1 MRSAAVSA
9 KLCLFTNA
17 LVSRLN
23 GLTSETAPEAAE
35 PKLTGWRPT
44 NSRLRRMATSQAKRS
59 ADPRRRSVRTAY
71 KRSTL
76 PAAAGEYRAQ
86 LGRAAWSM
94 ALGVSLVLLISLSLC
109 DKGPMKSHWS
119 RAAEGPGDPYRTRG
133 PQARRENWAT
143 VGPAPG
149 VYTECLLGK
158 LGERSL
164 RAARGTRAPFPS
176 QPTRAPLALRMQ
188 PSRVPPARLS
198 RTRSR
203 PSGPGPPTTPPVGH
217 SFVPDLGRPADLVV
231 LVLVAAVHLG
241 FAFVRAGKRRDGDRP
256 RSSPLRHVACRLLL
270 VASMLSGAEAIFEK
284 GASEIS
290 LSALDCF
297 HPKTVVHANLMNIC
311 APPVDP
317 DAGAQTAAQEQAV
330 TILQHED
337 EIVLKGYRCT
347 MKQTTLFVYC
357 GAYSHEKLL
366 RPPAVLEPQV
376 VTIGTCKTAYKN
388 GMLRDQVRRNHIVTV
403 NQKLYYK
410 MFRHGSTH
418 ADVDNVHCEGETFS
432 VDGRMHKSMLEM
444 VSVEFLMEEVEL
456 EYSPGSL
463 KDLYYN
469 VQLPTRCQVDRECT
483 HDLATYVVLEPRTWC
498 PLKLIR
504 TIPMETVTVRAR
516 GQERTGLVSHA
527 HKVFLLEETEYQGPT
542 TCRFK
547 EKLLNTNFDK
557 LKVVRGALRT
567 YAAELAQDGLDLDLE
582 VRVLSEYKAFVAE
595 RSLEAQ
601 QSDLAQALCKM
612 TQHNLHSVE
621 ISPFNQDALLRVSG
635 EVLNELRCTRVTVQ
649 VKLRTS
655 AGYCTLDGLPAYHK
669 GQLWFVQPVTRL
681 LIKPEDARK
690 VKCDNAYLPVF
701 VVNGSMALIADPDV
715 RVYNSSIVEWHVQDA
730 GRGGREHEEFSDDLL
745 YTKAEIDQFNFLI
758 HFSRTRQNILSSI
771 TENYCATEGECGTF
785 RPQRPYTPFNLANL
799 EERLDPEQYLIHYV
813 QRYVEKVGL
822 IGGALYL
829 MQLVLQALR
838 KLYIGYRLYFVKR
851 TNLKSTLHL
860 TFNLDSSMREQMLR
874 RTLPDQG
881 M

>member
-1 MRSAAVSA
+1 M
-9 KLCLFTNA
+9 
-17 LVSRLN
+17 
-23 GLTSETAPEAAE
+23 
-35 PKLTGWRPT
+35 
-44 NSRLRRMATSQAKRS
+44 
-59 ADPRRRSVRTAY
+59 
-71 KRSTL
+71 
-76 PAAAGEYRAQ
+76 
-86 LGRAAWSM
+86 
-94 ALGVSLVLLISLSLC
+94 I
-109 DKGPMKSHWS
+109 
-119 RAAEGPGDPYRTRG
+119 
-133 PQARRENWAT
+133 
-143 VGPAPG
+143 
-149 VYTECLLGK
+149 
-158 LGERSL
+158 
-164 RAARGTRAPFPS
+164 
-176 QPTRAPLALRMQ
+176 
-188 PSRVPPARLS
+188 
-198 RTRSR
+198 
-203 PSGPGPPTTPPVGH
+203 PPVGR
-217 SFVPDLGRPADLVV
+217 SFVPDLGYMADLVV
-231 LVLVAAVHLG
+231 QVWVAAVQLG
-241 FAFVRAGKRRDGDRP
+241 FAFARAGKRRNGDRL
-256 RSSPLRHVACRLLL
+256 RSPIPRHVACHLLL
-270 VASMLSGAEAIFEK
+270 IASLLGGAEAIFEK

-297 HPKTVVHANLMNIC
+297 HPKTVVHANLLNLC
-311 APPVDP
+311 APAADS
-317 DAGAQTAAQEQAV
+317 DAEAQTAASEQEV
-330 TILQHED
+330 TILQHEE

-347 MKQTTLFVYC
+347 MKQTTLLVYC

-366 RPPAVLEPQV
+366 RPPAVLEPQG

-388 GMLRDQVRRNHIVTV
+388 GMLRDQVRKNHIVTA

-418 ADVDNVHCEGETFS
+418 ADVNNVHCEGEAFS
-432 VDGRMHKSMLEM
+432 VDGKMHRSMLEM

-469 VQLPTRCQVDRECT
+469 VQLPMRCQVDRECT
-483 HDLATYVVLEPRTWC
+483 HNLATYVILEPRTWC

-504 TIPMETVTVRAR
+504 TIPMETVTVKAR
-516 GQERTGLVSHA
+516 GRGRTGLVSHA
-527 HKVFLLEETEYQGPT
+527 HKVFLLEETEYQGPA
-542 TCRFK
+542 TCHFK

-595 RSLEAQ
+595 QSLAAQ

-649 VKLRTS
+649 VKPRAS
-655 AGYCTLDGLPAYHK
+655 VGYCTLDGLPAYYK
-669 GQLWFVQPVTRL
+669 GQLWFVQPITRL
-681 LIKPEDARK
+681 LIQPEDARR

-701 VVNGSMALIADPDV
+701 VVNGSMALIADPEV
-715 RVYNSSIVEWHVQDA
+715 RVYNSSIVEWHMQDA
-730 GRGGREHEEFSDDLL
+730 GRPGREHEEYSNDLL

-771 TENYCATEGECGTF
+771 TENYCVSGECGTF

-799 EERLDPEQYLIHYV
+799 EERLDPEQYLIHHV
-813 QRYVEKVGL
+813 WRYVEKVGL

-829 MQLVLQALR
+829 VQLVLQVLR

-874 RTLPDQG
+874 RPLPDPG